1 MFHSSHLQFRKK
13 WSLNRAKSTF
23 SIFFVIE
30 IATFISNFQSR
41 IDIGTFLNIPKIIFH
56 LSIIFVPVGVLDSSF
71 DKLVILKPALKLRS
85 VCQFQITP
93 PRSIIPG
100 PLSIVSAPI
109 ERKEPIPFLFFILP
123 FPIIVFLRRIAVIPI
138 SVLHAAGPASLIH
151 DFSGPQIDN
160 SAVSMLPSISK
171 LAFVDEIVFLEK
183 VICHSMVFA
192 VVYLPII
199 DVPVREIDCLRTFFF
214 ADLDYLF

>member
-1 MFHSSHLQFRKK
+1 MFHSSHLQFHKK
-13 WSLNRAKSTF
+13 WSLNHTKSTF

-41 IDIGTFLNIPKIIFH
+41 IDIGTFLTIPKIIFH

-85 VCQFQITP
+85 VCQFQIPP

-109 ERKEPIPFLFFILP
+109 ERKEPLPFLHSSSPHYSILKENSSNSHFRSSCRWP
-123 FPIIVFLRRIAVIPI
+123 SFPHTRFLRSP
-138 SVLHAAGPASLIH
+138 
-151 DFSGPQIDN
+151 N
-160 SAVSMLPSISK
+160 
-171 LAFVDEIVFLEK
+171 
-183 VICHSMVFA
+183 
-192 VVYLPII
+192 
-199 DVPVREIDCLRTFFF
+199 
-214 ADLDYLF
+214 